1 MPWKECSIMDQRLE
15 FVLLA
20 SSPNANISRLAER
33 FRISRTTAYKWI
45 FRYRSGG
52 YADLADKSR
61 RPSHSPART
70 TDVMEQAILQV
81 RDSNSA
87 WGGRKIRRCLQNRC
101 SSGQL
106 KYMRNT
112 NIPAAATI
120 TEVLRRH
127 SRLDQHFCEQ
137 HKKLVSFEYENP
149 NDLWQMDFK
158 GDVALSDGTIS
169 HPLTVL
175 DDHSRFNLCLHSCD
189 DQKHET
195 VREQL
200 TGIFRKYGMP
210 LSMLMDNG
218 VPWSGSHSSLTGM
231 ALWLLRLGIRILHG
245 RPYHPQTQG
254 KEERF
259 HRTLKAEVL
268 NGRLFANHLRLQT
281 AFDRWRIVYNHQRPH
296 EALNM
301 ETPSCKYSFSTR
313 SFPETLPAVT
323 YDSGEIIRKVSTGK
337 TISFKRRIFYVA
349 KVLIGETV
357 ALRPTNR
364 DGVYWICFGPF
375 AIGEIDLKLVPAG
388 GYGLSRIFPSVRSAR
403 FGEYP
408 CQELTTELD

>member
-1 MPWKECSIMDQRLE
+1 MPWKDCSIMDQRLE

-20 SSPNANISRLAER
+20 SYPNANVSRLTQR
-33 FRISRTTAYKWI
+33 FGISRTTAYKWI
-45 FRYRSGG
+45 CRYRSGG

-61 RPSHSPART
+61 RPYHSPART
-70 TDVMEQAILQV
+70 AVVMEQEILQV
-81 RDSNSA
+81 RNSNPA
-87 WGGRKIRRCLQNRC
+87 WGGRKIRRRLQNMR

-106 KYMRNT
+106 RHIQNI

-120 TEVLRRH
+120 TEVLRRNG
-127 SRLDQHFCEQ
+127 RLDMHACEQ
-137 HKKLVSFEYENP
+137 HKKPISFEYEHP

-169 HPLTVL
+169 YPLTVL
-175 DDHSRFNLCLHSCD
+175 DDHSRFNLCLHSCAN
-189 DQKHET
+189 QKRET
-195 VREQL
+195 VKKQL
-200 TGIFRKYGMP
+200 TGVFRKYGMP

-218 VPWSGSHSSLTGM
+218 KPWGGSHSSLTTM
-231 ALWLLRLGIRILHG
+231 ALWLLRLGIRILHS

-259 HRTLKAEVL
+259 HRTLKTEVL
-268 NGRLFANHLRLQT
+268 NNRFFANHLRLQT

-301 ETPSCKYSFSTR
+301 ETPGCRYTFSPR
-313 SFPETLPAVT
+313 SFPETLPTMT
-323 YDSGEIIRKVSTGK
+323 YDTSEIIRKVSNGK
-337 TISFKRRIFYVA
+337 TLSFQRRIFYVA
-349 KVLIGETV
+349 KAIVGETV
-357 ALRPTNR
+357 AIRPTNR

-375 AIGEIDLKLVPAG
+375 AIGELDLKIVPPG
-388 GYGLSRIFPSVRSAR
+388 GYGRSRIFPSARSAR

-408 CQELTTELD
+408 CQEPVI